1 MARLL
6 LLSLFLITG
15 AVYSVVSGKLTLMAA
30 ISGVLL
36 ASSVYGCAGFTGI
49 AMMAFFFLA
58 GTAATSWKLK
68 WKRQQGLAESI
79 KGTRTAGQVM
89 ANAGVPAIAGLTGL
103 VFPAVLGVMSF
114 LIAAAFAS
122 ATADTLSSELGNI
135 YGKRYYNILGFSKDQ
150 RGLNGVVS
158 LEGTLCGLTGSILI
172 ACIYA
177 VGFGWDREVVII
189 ILAGTI
195 GNMADSLLGATLE
208 RKGWIGN
215 NTVNFLNTAIAALC
229 AYLLARLR

>member
-6 LLSLFLITG
+6 FLSLFLGAG
-15 AVYSVVSGKLTLMAA
+15 AVYSVVARKLTLMAA

-36 ASSVYGCAGFTGI
+36 ALSVYGCVGFMGI

-68 WKRQQGLAESI
+68 WKQQQGLAESN
-79 KGTRTAGQVM
+79 KGTRTAEQVL

-103 VFPAVLGVMSF
+103 VFPATIELMSL
-114 LIAAAFAS
+114 LIAAAFAA
-122 ATADTLSSELGNI
+122 ATADTLSSELGNV
-135 YGKRYYNILGFSKDQ
+135 YGKRYYNILGFKKDH

-158 LEGTLCGLTGSILI
+158 LEGTLCGLVGSVLI

-177 VGFGWDREVVII
+177 VGVGWGRQVAII

-195 GNMADSLLGATLE
+195 GNIADSLLGATLE
-208 RKGWIGN
+208 RKEWIGN
-215 NTVNFLNTAIAALC
+215 NTVNFLNTAFAALS
-229 AYLLARLR
+229 AWLLTCLA

>member
-6 LLSLFLITG
+6 LLSLILIAG
-15 AVYSVVSGKLTLMAA
+15 AVYSVVAGKLTPMAA

-36 ASSVYGCAGFTGI
+36 ALSVYGCAGFTGI

-58 GTAATSWKLK
+58 GTAATAWKIK
-68 WKRQQGLAESI
+68 WKQEQGLAEKN
-79 KGTRTAGQVM
+79 KGTRTAAQVW

-103 VFPAVLGVMSF
+103 VFPALTGLMSL

-135 YGKRYYNILGFSKDQ
+135 YGKRYYNILGFKKDH
-150 RGLNGVVS
+150 RGPDGVVS
-158 LEGTLCGLTGSILI
+158 LEGTLCGLAGSILI

-177 VGFGWDREVVII
+177 IGFRWSRPMVII
-189 ILAGTI
+189 VLAGTI
-195 GNMADSLLGATLE
+195 GNLADSLLGATLE

-215 NTVNFLNTAIAALC
+215 NTVNFLNTAIAALS
-229 AYLLARLR
+229 AWLLAWVV